1 MKRKKEMKY
10 EGMIIC
16 KEVAEIA
23 KKKGITLEELYEK
36 YIEGKRLSK
45 EKEKAIK
52 EVEYYL
58 DMKEAS
64 KLVKERREIDIWYEV
79 VKEMKEE
86 GKW

>member
-1 MKRKKEMKY
+1 MKRVKY

-16 KEVAEIA
+16 KEAVKIA

-45 EKEKAIK
+45 EKEKAIR
-52 EVEYYL
+52 EIEYYL
-58 DMKEAS
+58 DIKEAS
-64 KLVKERREIDIWYEV
+64 KLVKERREVD
-79 VKEMKEE
+79 MKEE